1 MAGGATAA
9 AEAVVSHADA
19 GRPLVAAAARDDTD
33 AFVSCRLC
41 RMLSTSQ
48 PGVGRC
54 RWRWSLTR
62 QLGRDGTAARVL
74 GTQCRRGVSLLRALA
89 AVMSSDTEPAALAS
103 FLPAPAD
110 VGPTR
115 SSNKHCSCLPL
126 TCFGATRHSET
137 CQVPALHETFVRNN
151 NDLNSG

>member
-1 MAGGATAA
+1 MADRGRRGDSGCGGGCQSRRRRTTIGGCGGTRRDRRLRFMQI
-9 AEAVVSHADA
+9 VSDA
-19 GRPLVAAAARDDTD
+19 LNQPAGSRPLSLALVAYTAIR
-33 AFVSCRLC
+33 
-41 RMLSTSQ
+41 
-48 PGVGRC
+48 
-54 RWRWSLTR
+54 TR
-62 QLGRDGTAARVL
+62 RDGSPSSRYSVPAWRVIA
-74 GTQCRRGVSLLRALA
+74 TALA
-89 AVMSSDTEPAALAS
+89 AVMSSDTE
-103 FLPAPAD
+103 PAD